1 MYLNLYT
8 GLKMSFLNTDIDFS
22 MIPQLQAYPN
32 WFTAASIASE
42 TLPTEFSWGI
52 ITTNDTKEMINKKKI
67 ITKPQHQYNCGSCF
81 AMAVATCINDVFIV
95 SGQSPQNL
103 PGEEQNSVD
112 GRVLPE
118 GTGGA
123 VTWNPMISTT
133 YLMQTYN
140 YKQFNVNILDK
151 CRGGNPAI
159 LLSEIE
165 KSKGVVS
172 ERCVDYSWCSSNR
185 KCKYRN
191 KNILGSLTDD
201 ELMNYL
207 NTTITPKG
215 CFFST
220 TSDGEPITR
229 LVYKIKNM
237 RKISNSNL
245 DTTTTILKDLVYKN
259 GPIIMG
265 FVVLENW
272 SNGNFNK
279 NSGIY
284 FHNGNYD
291 LKSPEKFLP
300 ANTTSK
306 EDGKHAV
313 VIIGWGRSYI
323 DIDNNGNKDFVDYWH
338 CRNTFGPNW
347 GDGGYFKYAMYPYNK
362 VLQSLGGYLTFQ
374 AGNIYTEKISQTTS
388 APPSV
393 FEQNENYYRTSE
405 TMANIHD
412 ITPPYRNIDD
422 FKMSVV
428 GFFFLLLLFL
438 NLIAKY

>member
-1 MYLNLYT
+1 MN
-8 GLKMSFLNTDIDFS
+8 FLNTDIDFS

-42 TLPTEFSWGI
+42 TLPIEFSWGI
-52 ITTNDTKEMINKKKI
+52 ITKNDTKEIMDKKKL

-81 AMAVATCINDVFIV
+81 AMTVATCINDVFIV
-95 SGQSPQNL
+95 SGQL
-103 PGEEQNSVD
+103 PSRDKDRDKDRDNKIDRLYPVD
-112 GRVLPE
+112 PSLDRVH
-118 GTGGA
+118 GG

-133 YLMQTYN
+133 YLMQTFT
-140 YKQFNVNILDK
+140 YKYNILDK
-151 CRGGNPAI
+151 CNGGNPAI

-172 ERCVDYSWCSSNR
+172 ERCVDYSWCSSNK
-185 KCKYRN
+185 KCKYTN

-220 TSDGEPITR
+220 TSDGKPITR

-237 RKISNSNL
+237 KKISNSYLN
-245 DTTTTILKDLVYKN
+245 TTTVILKDLIYKN

-272 SNGNFNK
+272 SDGNFDK

-300 ANTTSK
+300 AHITSK

-323 DIDNNGNKDFVDYWH
+323 DIDNNGNKNFVDYWH

-347 GDGGYFKYAMYPYNK
+347 GDGGYFKYAMYPYNN
-362 VLQSLGGYLTFQ
+362 VLQLLGGYLTFQ
-374 AGNIYTEKISQTTS
+374 AGNIYTEEISQTTS

-393 FEQNENYYRTSE
+393 LEQNEDYYRTSE
-405 TMANIHD
+405 TMANIQP
-412 ITPPYRNIDD
+412 ITPPYRNSDD
-422 FKMSVV
+422 LYFKMSVV

-438 NLIAKY
+438 K

>member
-1 MYLNLYT
+1 
-8 GLKMSFLNTDIDFS
+8 MSFLNTDIDFS

-52 ITTNDTKEMINKKKI
+52 ITTNDTKEMIDKKKL

-95 SGQSPQNL
+95 SGQSSH
-103 PGEEQNSVD
+103 EY
-112 GRVLPE
+112 GR
-118 GTGGA
+118 GA

-133 YLMQTYN
+133 YLMQTYS
-140 YKQFNVNILDK
+140 YTQNILDK

-165 KSKGVVS
+165 KSKGVVG

-220 TSDGEPITR
+220 TLDGKPITR

-245 DTTTTILKDLVYKN
+245 NTTTAILKDLIYKN

-272 SNGNFNK
+272 SNGNFDK

-284 FHNGNYD
+284 FHNGNYHSE
-291 LKSPEKFLP
+291 SPEKFLP
-300 ANTTSK
+300 VNTTSK

-374 AGNIYTEKISQTTS
+374 AGNIYTEEISQTTS

-393 FEQNENYYRTSE
+393 FEQNEDYYRTSE
-405 TMANIHD
+405 TIHD
-412 ITPPYRNIDD
+412 YRNIDD
-422 FKMSVV
+422 LYFKMSVV
-428 GFFFLLLLFL
+428 GFFVFIFSAGASL
-438 NLIAKY
+438 KMTKK